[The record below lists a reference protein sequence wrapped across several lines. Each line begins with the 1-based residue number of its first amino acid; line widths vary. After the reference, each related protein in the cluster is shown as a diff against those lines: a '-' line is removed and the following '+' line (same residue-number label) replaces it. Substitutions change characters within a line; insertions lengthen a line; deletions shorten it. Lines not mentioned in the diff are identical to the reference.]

1 MTMIAVARP
10 ETGEFAPYYAQYI
23 GDAPPLEDAVGRLNL
38 QGNRLVRQL
47 AALSDEQAD
56 YRYADGKWSVK
67 EVVGHVSDAER
78 IFAYR
83 LLRIAR
89 GDETPL
95 PGFDEN
101 DYVPAG
107 KFGARAMADVLEEWI
122 AVRSATTAL
131 VRGVPS
137 DAWTRRGVANGQP
150 VSARALLYI
159 MLGHIDH
166 HARLLEE
173 RYGIAR

>member
-1 MTMIAVARP
+1 MTAIAISRP
-10 ETGEFAPYYAQYI
+10 QSDEFAPYYGKYI
-23 GDAPPLEDAVGRLNL
+23 NDAAPIEDAPGLLTM

-47 AALSDEQAD
+47 AALSDEQAN
-56 YRYADGKWSVK
+56 YRYADGKWSIK
-67 EVVGHVSDAER
+67 EVLGHVSDAER

-107 KFGARAMADVLEEWI
+107 KFDARPVADVLEEWI

-131 VRGVPS
+131 VRGIPS
-137 DAWTRRGVANGQP
+137 DAWARRGVANGQP
-150 VSARALLYI
+150 VSARAILYI

-166 HARLLEE
+166 HAKLLEE

>member
-10 ETGEFAPYYAQYI
+10 ETGEFAPYHVKYI
-23 GDAPPLEDAVGRLNL
+23 ADAPPLEDAVGRLAI
-38 QGNRLVRQL
+38 QGNGLVRQL
-47 AALSDEQAD
+47 AALSEEQAN

-67 EVVGHVSDAER
+67 EVVGHVADAER

-101 DYVPAG
+101 DYVPAA
-107 KFGARAMADVLEEWI
+107 KFDARPMADVLEEWI

-137 DAWTRRGVANGQP
+137 DAWSRRGVANGHA
-150 VSARALLYI
+150 VSARAILYI
-159 MLGHIDH
+159 MLGHVDH
-166 HARLLEE
+166 HAKLLEE